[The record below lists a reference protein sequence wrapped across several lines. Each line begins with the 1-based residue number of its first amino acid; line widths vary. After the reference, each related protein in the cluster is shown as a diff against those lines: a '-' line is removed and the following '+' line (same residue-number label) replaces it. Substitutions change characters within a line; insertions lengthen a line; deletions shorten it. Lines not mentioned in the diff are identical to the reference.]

1 MEIKAFIGTANLV
14 LLFILQVSP
23 IPGMI
28 EGCRKGDIK
37 SMTIGYFL
45 AGITQNCFWLGYG
58 LCLHDFFVYF
68 PNIPGTTLFTIFL
81 NMLIYVKK
89 KYNYFFL
96 LNAFIIFEYITVISF
111 FPEKVCVTSAT
122 ILSFIWQTTNL
133 ETIRLAIR
141 YHSQEYINPLLSFI
155 SFLAFLTSCTYSIMI
170 KAYIMFLPYFYG
182 LCINFIN
189 LYLYLWAGGFFN
201 KDSSLVY
208 YLSKILKTENIQ
220 DDVDSSKVDFNN
232 LDKEQFLNKI

>member
-1 MEIKAFIGTANLV
+1 MEIKAIIGTSNLI

-28 EGCRKGDIK
+28 DGCRKGDIK

-45 AGITQNCFWLGYG
+45 AGITQNCFWFGYG

-68 PNIPGTTLFTIFL
+68 PNVPGTILFTIFL

-89 KYNYFFL
+89 KYNYFL
-96 LNAFIIFEYITVISF
+96 LNVFIVFELIIIVSF

-133 ETIRLAIR
+133 ETIRLALR

-155 SFLAFLTSCTYSIMI
+155 SFLAFLTSCIYSIMI
-170 KAYIMFLPYFYG
+170 RAFIMFLPNSYG
-182 LCINFIN
+182 LLINIIN
-189 LYLYLWAGGFFN
+189 LYLYLWAGGFFD
-201 KDSSLVY
+201 KDNSLVN
-208 YLSKILKTENIQ
+208 YLSKILKIENIQ
-220 DDVDSSKVDFNN
+220 DDVNSNKVDFNVV
-232 LDKEQFLNKI
+232 DKEQFLNNI